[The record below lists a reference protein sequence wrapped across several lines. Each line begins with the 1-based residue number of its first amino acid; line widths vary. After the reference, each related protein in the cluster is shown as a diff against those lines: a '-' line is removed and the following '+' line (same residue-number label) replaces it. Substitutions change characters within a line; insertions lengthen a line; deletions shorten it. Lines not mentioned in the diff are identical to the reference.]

1 MDASTE
7 AVRELYELFPYPS
20 GSPTVRLGFDARYLL
35 SLVDL
40 ERPAGRPLRVLDA
53 GCSRG
58 VGTLAMA
65 VLQPDV
71 QVLGVDLNRV
81 ALEEARAE
89 AAKRGLTNIEFAEV
103 DLSNLDGLEVPDGGF
118 DVIICSGVLHH
129 LVDPTAG
136 LRRLQ
141 QVLAPHGVLNLM
153 VYSKTGRREILEV
166 SRAIDTLVD
175 KSLPI
180 PGQLDQ
186 ARRVVAEIAADPD
199 AGEIWREACSLDDV
213 EFVDRYL
220 HMQERV
226 YDVPELF
233 QLIEDGGLGFLR
245 WADPTT
251 WRLNPGAVGEVVAG
265 QVMGLGDREF
275 AHLVDNLG
283 QGPATMEAYLCQTG
297 NSLRPAPSAA
307 QLGDTVF
314 ATHPEARF
322 VSKIRN
328 TWCETR
334 TEALG
339 VELRTGEL
347 ALLPPGPLRSL
358 VGILATQNQPFFG
371 RDLLGIL
378 QEEGHA
384 AGVCEA
390 TFFEAL
396 QREWLYCPH
405 PVELG

>member
-20 GSPTVRLGFDARYLL
+20 GSPKVRLGFDARYLL
-35 SLVDL
+35 SLVTL

-58 VGTLAMA
+58 VGTLALA

-71 QVLGVDLNRV
+71 QVLGIDLNRV

-89 AAKRGLTNIEFAEV
+89 AARRELTNIEFAEV
-103 DLSNLDGLEVPDGGF
+103 DLSNLDGLVVPDGGF

-136 LRRLQ
+136 LRRLKE
-141 QVLAPHGVLNLM
+141 VLAPHGVLNLM

-175 KSLPI
+175 KALPI
-180 PGQLDQ
+180 PGQLEQ
-186 ARRVVAEIAADPD
+186 ARKMVAEIAADPD
-199 AGEIWREACSLDDV
+199 AGEIWREATTLDDV

-220 HMQERV
+220 HIQERV

-233 QLIEDGGLGFLR
+233 QLIEDGGLEFLR
-245 WADPTT
+245 WTDPAT
-251 WRLNPGAVGEVVAG
+251 WRLNPGAVGEVIAG
-265 QVMGLGDREF
+265 QVMGLGDRQL

-283 QGPATMEAYLCQTG
+283 QGPPVMEVYMCQPG
-297 NSLRPAPSAA
+297 NSLRPAPAAA

-314 ATHPEARF
+314 AAHPEVRF

-328 TWCETR
+328 TWCATR

-339 VELRTGEL
+339 VELRTGEATLL
-347 ALLPPGPLRSL
+347 APGPLHSL

-371 RDLLGIL
+371 RDLIGIL
-378 QEEGHA
+378 KQEGHSPA
-384 AGVCEA
+384 VCQA

-405 PVELG
+405 SVELG

>member
-35 SLVDL
+35 SLVNL

-71 QVLGVDLNRV
+71 QVLGIDLNRV

-89 AAKRGLTNIEFAEV
+89 AVRRQLTNIEFAEV
-103 DLSNLDGLEVPDGGF
+103 DLSNLDGLEVPNGGF

-129 LVDPTAG
+129 LVDPPAG

-166 SRAIDTLVD
+166 SRAVDTLVD

-180 PGQLDQ
+180 PGQLEQ

-199 AGEIWREACSLDDV
+199 AGAIWREAVGLDDV

-220 HMQERV
+220 HIQECV

-233 QLIEDGGLGFLR
+233 QLIEEGGLEFLR
-245 WADPTT
+245 WAEPET
-251 WRLNPGAVGEVVAG
+251 WRLSPGAVGEVVAG
-265 QVMGLGDREF
+265 QVMGLGDKQL
-275 AHLVDNLG
+275 ATLVDNLG
-283 QGPATMEAYLCQTG
+283 QGPATLEVYLCQPG
-297 NSLRPAPSAA
+297 NRLRPGPSAA
-307 QLGDTVF
+307 LLGDTVF
-314 ATHPEARF
+314 AVHPEARF

-328 TWCETR
+328 TWCATR

-339 VELRTGEL
+339 VELRTGEPRLL
-347 ALLPPGPLRSL
+347 APGPLQSL

-378 QEEGHA
+378 REEGYAPDACQA
-384 AGVCEA
+384 A
-390 TFFEAL
+390 FFEAL
-396 QREWLYCPH
+396 QSDWLYCPH